1 MSFVVPVTR
10 FSMYSTLSGVSFFTV
25 GNRYTLYNC
34 SLGMRYGCAIM
45 LLFQKPVIVRMF
57 LCLLHCLP
65 KFEYQA
71 YSHASNILYKWL
83 VLFFFLSLSCQG
95 CVDTEGN
102 CGWCVYDFS
111 CTGQSQDCSIADSFV
126 TVSYILFN
134 NC

>member
-1 MSFVVPVTR
+1 MTFCCTSYQVQRVQYTKWSVIL
-10 FSMYSTLSGVSFFTV
+10 YCGKQIYIVQLLSWDEVW
-25 GNRYTLYNC
+25 
-34 SLGMRYGCAIM
+34 
-45 LLFQKPVIVRMF
+45 
-57 LCLLHCLP
+57 LCH
-65 KFEYQA
+65 
-71 YSHASNILYKWL
+71 HASVSKACYHKDVLVFITLFAKILITSLFTCIKHPL
-83 VLFFFLSLSCQG
+83 QVTCTFFFLSLSCQG